1 MIKPNRHLSAK
12 NEQAVNAG
20 AVVISV
26 DDQVNKE
33 NQKPKE
39 FNAAEF
45 KRQLKGKN
53 KLREFQ
59 MMNKPV
65 RNFIKDDSGVNAITD
80 DTKKNVGSARDE
92 VVSDT
97 KKIGSAETANPEA
110 KNEIYSRPGTEYQP
124 EPSGAKPVIGNP
136 ARAVPKPAAD
146 EDLQMDEEH
155 NADSLDKEME
165 KNEMTDDQLAE
176 SEEPKFIDTLK
187 EKQTAQ
193 KEICQVPGK
202 LKDAETTKLQQSTGD
217 AKHVLDKDMNSMF
230 AERDGQ
236 LKNVAQGQK
245 DVTSEEEQK
254 LKDYYSRITLIHAE
268 YGNQCK
274 KQSDLPRMHCELHF

>member
-1 MIKPNRHLSAK
+1 M
-12 NEQAVNAG
+12 G
-20 AVVISV
+20 
-26 DDQVNKE
+26 
-33 NQKPKE
+33 
-39 FNAAEF
+39 
-45 KRQLKGKN
+45 
-53 KLREFQ
+53 
-59 MMNKPV
+59 
-65 RNFIKDDSGVNAITD
+65 T
-80 DTKKNVGSARDE
+80 ARDE

-97 KKIGSAETANPEA
+97 KKIGAAETANPEA
-110 KNEIYSRPGTEYQP
+110 KNEILLRPGTEYQP

-254 LKDYYSRITLIHAE
+254 LKDYYSRITLIHANTE
-268 YGNQCK
+268 INVKNSLTYLECTVSCTFEEAIAAAFEQFK
-274 KQSDLPRMHCELHF
+274 KNVTDRLDYYYDWHIVNPTMRRKTR